1 MTVLKEE
8 IFGPILPV
16 LTYDSIDDA
25 IAYVRNHPHPL
36 TLYYF
41 GQDEAEE
48 RLVLDQTVSGGV
60 TVNDCITHA
69 LAKSLPFGGIGHSG
83 MGAYGGKAG
92 FLTFSHTRSI
102 YRQGKS
108 SEAQM
113 ALRPPFSPAFRASL
127 TEAINRREH
136 LGIISRS
143 YPPPGDSR
151 CQRATYS

>member
-1 MTVLKEE
+1 MRCLVHEPNWHQVPGK
-8 IFGPILPV
+8 IRIL
-16 LTYDSIDDA
+16 
-25 IAYVRNHPHPL
+25 RHPHPL

-60 TVNDCITHA
+60 TVNDCMTHA

-92 FLTFSHTRSI
+92 FLTFSHARSI

-108 SEAQM
+108 SKAEL
-113 ALRPPFSPAFRASL
+113 ALRPPFTPPSKRLSPKPLNRGNFKDPHETDL
-127 TEAINRREH
+127 TLAQVCVAPE
-136 LGIISRS
+136 
-143 YPPPGDSR
+143 
-151 CQRATYS
+151 

>member
-1 MTVLKEE
+1 
-8 IFGPILPV
+8 

-41 GQDEAEE
+41 GRDEAEE
-48 RLVLDQTVSGGV
+48 RLVLDQTISGGV
-60 TVNDCITHA
+60 TVNDCLTHA

-92 FLTFSHTRSI
+92 FLTFSHARSI

-108 SEAQM
+108 SKAEL
-113 ALRPPFSPAFRASL
+113 ALRPPFTPAFQASL
-127 TEAINRREH
+127 AEAINR
-136 LGIISRS
+136 G
-143 YPPPGDSR
+143 
-151 CQRATYS
+151 